1 MASTPDDTTGSTDTE
16 GPSRG
21 RDETARGTDDPIVE
35 VRNVSVTYD
44 LQARDAMVL
53 DDVSLDLRRGEILGC
68 VGESGSGKSMLANAM
83 MDAVEEPGITTGD
96 VRYYPSGN
104 ADPVHVLDLDDDDL
118 KQFRWEEIS
127 MVFQGALSSFN
138 PTMTIGGHFEETLE
152 AHDYDVD
159 EGMERARQLL
169 SDLYLDPER
178 VLNAYSHELSGGM
191 SQRALI
197 ALSLILEPDVLL
209 MDEPTAAL
217 DLLMQR
223 SILSLL
229 DDIKEKYELSI
240 LFITHDLPLVAGLA
254 DRLAILYAFELAEVG
269 PSDQLVR
276 DSSHPYTRALL
287 KAVPNLDAPLETMQP
302 IEGTAP
308 NPAHVP
314 DGCHYAPRCP
324 LSDQRCHEEK
334 PEWYDAGPDQRSAC
348 FYHEQADEAVPFDVS
363 EIAGTVE
370 DAAETA
376 EPDDAF
382 GGDASSGGSA
392 LAAPDDETV
401 VSLDDVSIHFEEDQ
415 GLLASLTG
423 EPETVHAVDDVSI
436 DIPENDVLALVGES
450 GCGKTTL
457 GKAIIGVQRP
467 TEGSVAYRGQDI
479 WDAKDGVGD
488 PEIEYGDI
496 RKALQIIH
504 QDPGAS
510 LNPNQKVV
518 TSLEAPLK
526 RWNPELSTED
536 RRARIYALLD
546 RVGMTPPEDYANR
559 FPHQLSGG
567 EQQRVALVR
576 ALLMNP
582 DVILADEA
590 VSALDVSLRVE
601 TMDLLLELQNQFNTS
616 FVFISHT
623 LSNARYLAE
632 KADGRIGIMY
642 LGELVEVGPPD
653 EVLNDPQHPYTK
665 VLRWA
670 TANLDP
676 SDQEMTDP
684 PVRSI
689 DIPDPVDPPTGCRFH
704 TRCPEAREACVSE
717 APDLDESGSGERAVA
732 CHRADSNH
740 PYWDSEPLEGVDA
753 AESPNDGD

>member
-1 MASTPDDTTGSTDTE
+1 MGANDDT
-16 GPSRG
+16 R
-21 RDETARGTDDPIVE
+21 RDAADPIIE
-35 VRNVSVTYD
+35 ARNVSVTYD
-44 LQARDAMVL
+44 LEHRDAMVL
-53 DDVSLDLRRGEILGC
+53 DDASIDLRRGEILGV

-83 MDAVEEPGITTGD
+83 MDAVEEPGITTGEI
-96 VRYYPSGN
+96 RYYPERGG
-104 ADPVHVLDLDDDDL
+104 DPVDVLDLDDAAL
-118 KQFRWEEIS
+118 NELRWEEIS

-138 PTMTIGGHFEETLE
+138 PTMSIRDHFVETLE

-159 EGMERARQLL
+159 EGMDRARELL
-169 SDLYLDPER
+169 SDLYLDPDR
-178 VLNAYSHELSGGM
+178 VLDSYSHELSGGM

-197 ALSLILEPDVLL
+197 ALSLVLEPNVLL

-240 LFITHDLPLVAGLA
+240 LFITHDLPLVAGLS

-269 PSDQLVR
+269 PSEQVVR
-276 DSSHPYTRALL
+276 NSQHPYTRALL
-287 KAVPNLDAPLETMQP
+287 KAVPNLDAPMETMQP
-302 IEGTAP
+302 IDGTAP
-308 NPAHVP
+308 NPAHTP

-324 LSDQRCHEEK
+324 LATEQCHSET
-334 PEWYDAGPDQRSAC
+334 PPWFDVDHDHQTAC
-348 FYHEQADEAVPFDVS
+348 FHHEDAEEAVPFNPDVVQGS
-363 EIAGTVE
+363 VDATADVPEATE
-370 DAAETA
+370 DSNEN
-376 EPDDAF
+376 
-382 GGDASSGGSA
+382 
-392 LAAPDDETV
+392 DEV
-401 VSLDDVSIHFEEDQ
+401 VMSLDDVSVHFEEEQ
-415 GLLASLTG
+415 GLIESLYTD
-423 EPETVHAVDDVSI
+423 PQAVKAVDGVSL

-457 GKAIIGVQRP
+457 GKTIIGVQRP
-467 TEGSVAYRGQDI
+467 TDGSVRYRGQDV
-479 WDAKDGVGD
+479 WDAKDGRGD
-488 PEIEYGDI
+488 VERPYGDI
-496 RKALQIIH
+496 RKALQMIH
-504 QDPGAS
+504 QDPGAA
-510 LNPNQKVV
+510 LNPNQKVL

-526 RWNPELSTED
+526 RWNDELSTED
-536 RRARIYALLD
+536 RRARIFALLD
-546 RVGMTPPEDYANR
+546 RVGMEPPQDYAHR

-601 TMDLLLELQNQFNTS
+601 TMDLLLELQEQFDTS

-642 LGELVEVGPPD
+642 LGEIVEIGPPE
-653 EVLNDPQHPYTK
+653 EVLGDPQHPYTK

-676 SDQEMTDP
+676 SSQEMVDP

-689 DIPDPVDPPTGCRFH
+689 DIPDPVDPPEGCRFH
-704 TRCPEAREACVSE
+704 TRCPEAREACIREKPELEDGTS
-717 APDLDESGSGERAVA
+717 PGCTRATA
-732 CHRADSNH
+732 CHRTDPNH
-740 PYWDSEPLEGVDA
+740 EYWDSDPLDGVEATETAVTGSSD
-753 AESPNDGD
+753 D